1 MGSTLPVSLELSL
14 APERLSEGSAEEKA
28 AFGLF
33 KIRSGQGYLTE
44 GFDAF
49 INSYRNGPLVSG
61 YHVAQWL
68 AWNWWRLRW
77 EPRTAA
83 EDWYLAHKMTAIG
96 EGYVWPNITIFSD
109 GVRTALLSSPSQP
122 DAKAFRYV
130 GAFPTVVP
138 SALYEAAVDAFIPQV
153 IARLGAEGLAQS
165 NLETVWS
172 DVLAE
177 RRDPELAT
185 RRKLEAL
192 LGRDPDS
199 VEDDAVEKLIG
210 DAGQLGSSALME
222 IAADASQRGRDGVPL
237 RAEAFISMAEKRGF
251 AGSPRDSIRLDAE
264 HALTRGAEIPAW
276 LVGARAAQAL
286 REQLKIGAAPISN
299 ARLAEMAGTSEK
311 TLTDIVAGGA
321 ELSFALDRNPTDT
334 RFVLRSKWEAGR
346 RFDLARLLGDRLIET
361 GGMLHPATRASTYR
375 QKAQRSFAAELLS
388 PFEAADEMMSG
399 DYSAEMQQE
408 VAEYFNVSDRTIDT
422 LLKNHRRIPRDDGEF
437 DFDAV
442 A

>member
-1 MGSTLPVSLELSL
+1 MPVDLEFSL

-33 KIRSGQGYLTE
+33 KVRSHQGYLTE

-49 INSYRNGPLVSG
+49 INGYRNGPLVSG
-61 YHVAQWL
+61 YHVAEWL

-77 EPRTAA
+77 EPRTTA
-83 EDWYLAHKMTAIG
+83 EDWYLAHKMSAIG

-109 GVRTALLSSPSQP
+109 GVRTALLSLASQP

-130 GAFPTVVP
+130 GAFPTVIP
-138 SALYEAAVDAFIPQV
+138 SALYEAVIDAFIPQI
-153 IARLGAEGLAQS
+153 IARLNAEGVHQS
-165 NLETVWS
+165 NLQTLWS
-172 DVLAE
+172 DVLVE
-177 RRDPELAT
+177 RQDPAVAT

-192 LGRDPDS
+192 LGRDPDC
-199 VEDDAVEKLIG
+199 VEDGAVEKLIG
-210 DAGQLGSSALME
+210 ESGQLGVSALVE

-237 RAEAFISMAEKRGF
+237 SAEAFNSMAEMQGF
-251 AGSPRDSIRLDAE
+251 AGSPHDRIRLDAE
-264 HALTRGAEIPAW
+264 HAVARSADIPAW
-276 LVGARAAQAL
+276 RFGALAAQAL
-286 REQLKIGAAPISN
+286 RAQLKIGAAPISN
-299 ARLAEMAGTSEK
+299 ARLAEMAGASER
-311 TLTDIVAGGA
+311 TLTDIGAGGA
-321 ELSFALDRNPTDT
+321 ELSFALDRKPTDT

-361 GGMLHPATRASTYR
+361 GEMLHPATRASTYR

-388 PFEAADEMMSG
+388 PFEVADEMMHG

-408 VAEYFNVSDRTIDT
+408 VAEYFNVSERTIDT

-442 A
+442 G